1 PSKCGSKIFPGR
13 WQCVG
18 KSLRLDDWPQH
29 MGVVQD
35 VMRRSP
41 LILLLTLLVGGIGCN
56 ASLPEPESPAAHLY
70 QQRCSG
76 CHRLYAP
83 SVLTPAMW
91 QLIVARMEQ
100 ELQRRGLPPLQPEER
115 QAILDYLQKYSNKPS

>member
-1 PSKCGSKIFPGR
+1 
-13 WQCVG
+13 
-18 KSLRLDDWPQH
+18 
-29 MGVVQD
+29 
-35 VMRRSP
+35 MRRSP

-56 ASLPEPESPAAHLY
+56 ASLPEPESPAAQLY

-91 QLIVARMEQ
+91 QLIVVRMEL
-100 ELQRRGLPPLQPEER
+100 ELQRRSLPPLQPEER
-115 QAILDYLQKYSNKPS
+115 QTILDYLRKYSNKPS